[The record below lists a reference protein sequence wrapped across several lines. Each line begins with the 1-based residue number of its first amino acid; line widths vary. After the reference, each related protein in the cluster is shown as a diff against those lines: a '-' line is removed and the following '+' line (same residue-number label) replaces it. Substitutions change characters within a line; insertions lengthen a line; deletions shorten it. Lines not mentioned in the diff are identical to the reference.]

1 MTLSDTSR
9 LSLPAALGEQ
19 AVIRPAS
26 RNPVRGIWLMVAA
39 VAAFAAQD
47 GFSRHLA
54 AEYSTLMII
63 MIRYWAFAG
72 FVTFLALRRAE
83 GPRAA
88 IRSRRLGAHLIRS
101 CLLVAEICLIVWGY
115 TLIGLIESHAVFAI
129 CPLLIVALS
138 GPILGERIVWQRWA
152 AVAAGLLGVLII
164 LRPGAGVFSWAALLP
179 LASAMLFAL
188 YSVLT
193 RLTTRDEPTFPAF
206 FWPGVIGA
214 VLMTAIGLPWL
225 EPMAPQDMGFL
236 AVYCALSILSHWLLL
251 KCYEQIEAARVQP
264 YAYLQIVFVTI
275 IGMVVYSEVLEP
287 AVAIGTVV
295 IVAAGLYALSLDR
308 RPA

>member
-1 MTLSDTSR
+1 MTASLVATSKN
-9 LSLPAALGEQ
+9 PAK
-19 AVIRPAS
+19 
-26 RNPVRGIWLMVAA
+26 GIWLMVAA

-47 GFSRHLA
+47 GFAKHLA
-54 AEYSTLMII
+54 SEYSTMMVI

-72 FVTFLALRRAE
+72 FVAILALRRPE

-88 IRSRRLGAHLIRS
+88 IRSTRLWAHLVRS

-115 TLIGLIESHAVFAI
+115 TLIGLINSHAIFAV

-152 AVAAGLLGVLII
+152 AVAAGMVGVLII
-164 LRPGAGVFSWAALLP
+164 LRPGYGVFSWAALLP
-179 LASAMLFAL
+179 FASALLFAL

-214 VLMTAIGLPWL
+214 VLMTGIGLPHL
-225 EPMAPQDMGFL
+225 QPMAPQDAGFL
-236 AVYCALSILSHWLLL
+236 AAYCALSIFSHWLLL

-264 YAYLQIVFVTI
+264 YAYLQIVFVTL
-275 IGMVVYSEVLEP
+275 IGLTVYGEALELP
-287 AVAIGTVV
+287 VALGTLV
-295 IVAAGLYALSLDR
+295 IVAAGLYALSLER

>member
-1 MTLSDTSR
+1 MTS
-9 LSLPAALGEQ
+9 
-19 AVIRPAS
+19 S
-26 RNPVRGIWLMVAA
+26 RNPTLGIWLMVAA

-47 GFSRHLA
+47 GFSKHLA
-54 AEYSTLMII
+54 GEYSTLMVI
-63 MIRYWAFAG
+63 MIRYWVFAG
-72 FVTFLALRRAE
+72 FVILLALRRPE

-88 IRSRRLGAHLIRS
+88 IRSRRLPAHLVRS

-138 GPILGERIVWQRWA
+138 GPILGERISWQRWA
-152 AVAAGLLGVLII
+152 AVAAGMVGVLVI
-164 LRPGAGVFSWAALLP
+164 LRPGMGVFSWAALLP
-179 LASAMLFAL
+179 LASAFLFAL

-214 VLMTAIGLPWL
+214 VLMTALGLPHL

-236 AVYCALSILSHWLLL
+236 AVYCALSIFSHWLLL

-264 YAYLQIVFVTI
+264 YAYLQIVFVTG
-275 IGMVVYSEVLEP
+275 IGLTVYGEVLELP
-287 AVAIGTVV
+287 VLIGTLV
-295 IVAAGLYALSLDR
+295 IVAAGLYALSLER
-308 RPA
+308 KTA